1 MQVRLDQ
8 NFMARIPEKLIR
20 QSKRLVL
27 RKRVAEQEKRISLL
41 MDALELSS
49 KNSRQKRFLY
59 EPPHVLKAMINGN
72 IILY

>member
-1 MQVRLDQ
+1 MKEMQVRLDQ

-41 MDALELSS
+41 MDALES
-49 KNSRQKRFLY
+49 FL
-59 EPPHVLKAMINGN
+59 E
-72 IILY
+72 